1 MTNSISEEKV
11 RKALAEIKHPAID
24 RSLIDLGIMK
34 GIAVEDN
41 KVILTL
47 AFPSPNI
54 PIADYLINS
63 VHAPIEKLGAE
74 VEIVTTIMNQEELQA
89 FLRME
94 KEGWIGG

>member
-24 RSLIDLGIMK
+24 SSLIDLGIMK

-41 KVILTL
+41 RVILTL
-47 AFPSPNI
+47 AFPFPNI
-54 PIADYLINS
+54 PIADMLINS
-63 VHAPIEKLGAE
+63 VLTPIEKLGAE

-94 KEGWIGG
+94 QEGWIGG